1 MPSCAAFGVHMK
13 SMLASIV
20 IASLSFTVTGAMT
33 GCHAS
38 ADVEPNHTSSV
49 NGSSS
54 SSYKKT
60 EVRDANGNLVEKKV
74 ESHSGN

>member
-1 MPSCAAFGVHMK
+1 
-13 SMLASIV
+13 
-20 IASLSFTVTGAMT
+20 VTGAMT

>member
-1 MPSCAAFGVHMK
+1 MK
-13 SMLASIV
+13 SMLASLIV
-20 IASLSFTVTGAMT
+20 ASLSLAVTGAMT

-38 ADVEPNHTSSV
+38 ADVEPDHTSSNI